1 MDKDK
6 MIINGEE
13 YRRTNMV
20 FDFKP
25 QMMTVLDK
33 LGDTILNACTEAGAM
48 IAGGALTSA
57 FTHNEIK
64 DIDIYFRNI
73 ESMTKAFVKV
83 TDDWENVYLGHTDKS
98 ITLRDSETG
107 ATVQFIHFDYFD
119 SLPAVFEAFD
129 FTVCM
134 AGIDLKDGT
143 LHMAPEFLSD
153 VTSRTLHFN
162 RGTRFPYISL
172 IRTRKYQ
179 DKGYKIGKGSILAIA
194 NACAQWRIGNWEHAK
209 EQLGGVYGD
218 EIDVNVGQG
227 VEFSQDALH
236 ELLTSIP
243 EERSFSVNLADY
255 ALLYEKLTGVKW
267 NERKSNDFDL
277 PF

>member
-1 MDKDK
+1 MEDK
-6 MIINGEE
+6 ITINGEE
-13 YRRTNMV
+13 YRKTNMV

-25 QMMTVLDK
+25 QMKKVLNQ
-33 LGDTILNACTEAGAM
+33 LGDVVLEACSEAGAM

-57 FTHNEIK
+57 FTHQDIK
-64 DIDIYFRNI
+64 DIDIYFRDK
-73 ESMTKAFVKV
+73 ESMTQAFLKV

-98 ITLRDSETG
+98 ITIRDLESG
-107 ATVQFIHFDYFD
+107 ATVQFIFFDYFND
-119 SLPAVFEAFD
+119 LQSVFSAFD

-143 LHMAPEFLSD
+143 LQMHPQFLSD
-153 VTSRTLHFN
+153 IASRTLHFN
-162 RGTRFPYISL
+162 DGTRFPYISL

-179 DKGYKIGKGSILAIA
+179 DRGYKLSKGTILAIA
-194 NACAQWRIGNWEHAK
+194 NACAQWKISNWQQAK

-218 EIDVNVGQG
+218 EIDVKVGEN
-227 VEFSQDALH
+227 VEFSQQALN

-243 EERSFSVNLADY
+243 EERSFTVNLSDY
-255 ALLYEKLTGVKW
+255 ELLYKELTGKDW
-267 NERKSNDFDL
+267 YDRDKNDL

>member
-1 MDKDK
+1 MNEDK

-13 YRRTNMV
+13 YRKTNMV
-20 FDFKP
+20 FDFTP
-25 QMMTVLDK
+25 QMNTVLGQ
-33 LGDTILNACTEAGAM
+33 LGSLILDACAEAGAM

-57 FTHNEIK
+57 FTHTEIK
-64 DIDIYFRNI
+64 DVDIYFRDK
-73 ESMTKAFVKV
+73 ESMTKAFVKIA
-83 TDDWENVYLGHTDKS
+83 DDWENVYLGHTDKS
-98 ITLRDSETG
+98 ITIRDLETG

-119 SLPAVFEAFD
+119 SLKSVFEAFD

-134 AGIDLKDGT
+134 AGIDLKTGE
-143 LHMAPEFLSD
+143 LEMSPNFLSD

-179 DKGYKIGKGSILAIA
+179 EKGYKIGKGTILAIA
-194 NACAQWRIGNWEHAK
+194 NACANWKIGTWEQAK

-218 EIDVNVGQG
+218 EIDVQVGQD
-227 VEFSQDALH
+227 VEFTQDALH
-236 ELLTSIP
+236 KLLTSIP
-243 EERSFSVNLADY
+243 EERSFSVNLEDY
-255 ALLYEKLTGVKW
+255 AKLYEELTGVKW
-267 NERKSNDFDL
+267 NERHNDL

>member
-1 MDKDK
+1 MEDK
-6 MIINGEE
+6 ITINGEE
-13 YRRTNMV
+13 YRKTNMV

-25 QMMTVLDK
+25 QMKKVLNQ
-33 LGDTILNACTEAGAM
+33 LGDVVLEACSEAGAM

-57 FTHNEIK
+57 FTHQDIK
-64 DIDIYFRNI
+64 DIDIYFRDK
-73 ESMTKAFVKV
+73 ESMTQAFLKV

-98 ITLRDSETG
+98 ITIRDLESG
-107 ATVQFIHFDYFD
+107 ATVQFIFFDYFND
-119 SLPAVFEAFD
+119 LQSVFSAFD

-143 LHMAPEFLSD
+143 LQMHPQFLSD
-153 VTSRTLHFN
+153 IASRTLHFN
-162 RGTRFPYISL
+162 DGTRFPYISL

-179 DKGYKIGKGSILAIA
+179 DRGYKLSKGTILAIA
-194 NACAQWRIGNWEHAK
+194 NACAQWKISNWQQAK

-218 EIDVNVGQG
+218 EIDVKVGENL
-227 VEFSQDALH
+227 EFSQQALN

-243 EERSFSVNLADY
+243 EERSFTVNLSDY
-255 ALLYEKLTGVKW
+255 ELLYKELTGKDLHDRDK
-267 NERKSNDFDL
+267 NDL

>member
-1 MDKDK
+1 MNEDK
-6 MIINGEE
+6 ITINGEE
-13 YRRTNMV
+13 YRKTNMV
-20 FDFKP
+20 FDFTP
-25 QMMTVLDK
+25 QMNTVLNQ
-33 LGDTILNACTEAGAM
+33 LGGLILDACTEAGAM

-64 DIDIYFRNI
+64 DVDIYFRDK
-73 ESMTKAFVKV
+73 ESMAKAFVKI

-98 ITLRDSETG
+98 ITIRDLETG

-119 SLPAVFEAFD
+119 NLQEVFDAFD

-134 AGIDLKDGT
+134 AGIDLKTGQ
-143 LHMAPEFLSD
+143 LEMHQSFLSD

-172 IRTRKYQ
+172 IRTKKYQ
-179 DKGYKIGKGSILAIA
+179 EKGYKIGKGSILAIA
-194 NACAQWRIGNWEHAK
+194 NACAQWKIGTWEQAK

-218 EIDVNVGQG
+218 EIDVQVGQD

-236 ELLTSIP
+236 NLLTSIP
-243 EERSFSVNLADY
+243 EERSFSVNLEDY
-255 ALLYEKLTGVKW
+255 AKLYEELTGIKW
-267 NERKSNDFDL
+267 NERNNDL